1 MEFITILEATQR
13 YNKSISTIKRYVGN
27 AKAKDV
33 KKGVKLNTGK
43 YKVLIS
49 VGYLNSCFIDQS
61 QTTENNK
68 EVDSSDYIKAL
79 KEQTESQQRTID
91 KLLHNQEQFLERQRE
106 QNILLERAT
115 KRNELLEQHF
125 NRNRLKEA
133 EEVIDSEEI
142 IEDEIV
148 IPSAPKQELNEHTIP
163 SDRAGFNDW
172 MKSFKSVE

>member
-49 VGYLNSCFIDQS
+49 VGYLNSCFINQS

-79 KEQTESQQRTID
+79 KEQTENQQRTID
-91 KLLHNQEQFLERQRE
+91 KLLHNQEQLIENERNFQ
-106 QNILLERAT
+106 ILLERAT
-115 KRNELLEQHF
+115 KRTELLEQHF

-133 EEVIDSEEI
+133 KEVIDSEEI

-148 IPSAPKQELNEHTIP
+148 IPEEEHQELKENVIP
-163 SDRAGFNDW
+163 SDRAGFNEW